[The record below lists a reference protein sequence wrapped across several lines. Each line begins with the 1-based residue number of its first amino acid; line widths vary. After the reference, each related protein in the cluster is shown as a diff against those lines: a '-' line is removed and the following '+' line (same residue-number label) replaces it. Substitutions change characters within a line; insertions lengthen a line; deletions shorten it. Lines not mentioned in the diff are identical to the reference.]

1 MNKNTFTSRQLIET
15 QKQLIDKLSQDVYDL
30 EIALMTAV
38 EHGDSIEEELL
49 STNDALTR
57 EANERKK
64 AEKRLKD
71 LIKALTQ
78 QKDDLEMLVETITE
92 HGDDLQYEWLER
104 IGAAEEEALT
114 DALTSVSNRRQFDQY
129 LASEWKRASRYNS
142 CFSII
147 MIDIDH
153 FKFFN
158 DHYGHQAGDDCIK
171 QVAEAGYKVCS
182 RETDLF
188 ARYGGE
194 EFAMVL
200 PATDHA
206 GAMKVADRVLA
217 NVSALKIPHVKS
229 AVTDHVTIS
238 VGVASSQ
245 VPFDVEATELL
256 KLADDMLYEA
266 KERGRNR
273 VVGKIRNK
281 KE

>member
-1 MNKNTFTSRQLIET
+1 MIKETFTSKQLIET
-15 QKQLIDKLSQDVYDL
+15 QKQLIDKLSQDVHDL

-57 EANERKK
+57 EAKERKK
-64 AEKRLKD
+64 AEKRLQD

-104 IGAAEEEALT
+104 IGVAEEEAMT
-114 DALTSVSNRRQFDQY
+114 DALTSVSNRRHFDEY
-129 LASEWKRASRYNS
+129 LTSEWKRASRYRS

-147 MIDIDH
+147 MIDIDY
-153 FKFFN
+153 FKLFN

-171 QVAEAGYKVCS
+171 RVAKVGKKVCS
-182 RETDLF
+182 RDSDLF

-194 EFAMVL
+194 EFAVVL
-200 PATDHA
+200 PATDYN
-206 GAMKVADRVLA
+206 GAMMLASKILKNVAELSISHEKSNVADHITV
-217 NVSALKIPHVKS
+217 
-229 AVTDHVTIS
+229 S

-245 VPFDVEATELL
+245 VAFDVDPTELL
-256 KLADDMLYEA
+256 KLADDMLYKA
-266 KERGRNR
+266 KELGRNQ
-273 VVGKIRNK
+273 VVGQIREKN
-281 KE
+281 E